1 MVLQSKIFRGDRVI
15 WIVLLLLSLLSL
27 LIVYSSTGALAYRQ
41 ASGNTMYFLIRQLF
55 FLGMGLA
62 LILVMVNF
70 LSVKIYSIL
79 ANMLIY
85 ISIGFLLAMVAMKFA
100 GALPGSGRTLDLGF
114 ISFQPAE
121 LAKIALIFYTA
132 KVLARNQKT
141 DEELKRAF
149 YLIMGHA
156 VVVCGL
162 IFVSNFSTAALLFA
176 TVFAMMFVGRI
187 PLKYLSMVVL
197 LGVGLVVGIYFLAD
211 QFPSAPTR
219 MHTVKGRIERF
230 IHGDPTAEKGIT
242 QADYAKLAIYEGGI
256 FGKGPG
262 RSDVSNYMAAAY
274 NDFIFAIIVEEYGL
288 LFGIAVMFLYLIFFF
303 RSVVIVRRAT
313 RTFPAFLVTGLT
325 MVLVFQ
331 AIINIGVSAGVL
343 PVTGQPL
350 PWVSLGGTSLLFTSV
365 SFGCVLS
372 VSYQNQVNRESQK
385 PPIQVNIPDED
396 DAMNHVKEIEKTN
409 K

>member
-1 MVLQSKIFRGDRVI
+1 MSLFELKIFRGDRVI

-41 ASGNTMYFLIRQLF
+41 ASGNTMYFLVRQIF
-55 FLGMGLA
+55 FLGAGLG
-62 LILVMVNF
+62 LMLVMVNF
-70 LSVKIYSIL
+70 LSVKIYAIL
-79 ANMLIY
+79 ANLLIY
-85 ISIGFLLAMVAMKFA
+85 LSIGLLLVSVALQFA
-100 GALPGSGRTLDLGF
+100 GMVNGSGRTLDIGL

-121 LAKIALIFYTA
+121 LAKISLIMFSA
-132 KVLARNQKT
+132 KVLGKNQKSK
-141 DEELKRAF
+141 DELKKAF
-149 YLIMGHA
+149 YIIIAHT
-156 VVVCGL
+156 VVVCAL

-176 TVFAMMFVGRI
+176 TILTMLFVGRV
-187 PLKYLSMVVL
+187 PFKYLFSVVA
-197 LGVGLVVGIYFLAD
+197 VGIGIVAATYFLAD

-230 IHGDPTAEKGIT
+230 IHGDPNAEKGIT

-256 FGKGPG
+256 LGKGPG

-288 LFGIAVMFLYLIFFF
+288 LAGIAVMFLYLIFFF
-303 RSVVIVRRAT
+303 RAVVIVRRAT

-331 AIINIGVSAGVL
+331 AMINIGVSSGVL

-365 SFGCVLS
+365 AFGCVLS
-372 VSYQNQVNRESQK
+372 VSYQNQVNRDIQK
-385 PPIQVNIPDED
+385 PPVQVALPDED
-396 DAMNHVKEIEKTN
+396 YEMNQ
-409 K
+409 

>member
-1 MVLQSKIFRGDRVI
+1 MLLQSKIFRGDRVI

-41 ASGNTMYFLIRQLF
+41 ASGNTMYFLVRQLF
-55 FLGMGLA
+55 FLGAGLG
-62 LILVMVNF
+62 LMLVMVNF
-70 LSVKIYSIL
+70 LSVRIYAIM
-79 ANMLIY
+79 ANLLIY
-85 ISIGFLLAMVAMKFA
+85 ISIGLLLVTVAFRFA
-100 GALPGSGRTLDLGF
+100 GISEGSGRTLDLGF

-121 LAKIALIFYTA
+121 LAKISLIFFAA
-132 KVLARNQKT
+132 KVLGKHQKT
-141 DEELKRAF
+141 RVDLKRAF
-149 YLIMGHA
+149 WIIIIHTT
-156 VVVCGL
+156 VVCGL
-162 IFVSNFSTAALLFA
+162 IFISDFSSAGLLFA
-176 TVFAMMFVGRI
+176 TILTMMFVGRI
-187 PLKYLSMVVL
+187 PFKYLF
-197 LGVGLVVGIYFLAD
+197 LVVIAGAGMIAAICFLAD
-211 QFPSAPTR
+211 QFPSSPTR
-219 MHTVKGRIERF
+219 IHTVKARIDRY
-230 IHGDPTAEKGIT
+230 INGDPDAEKGIT

-288 LFGIAVMFLYLIFFF
+288 ITGIAVIFLYLIFFF

-331 AIINIGVSAGVL
+331 AMINIGVSAGVL

-365 SFGCVLS
+365 AFGCVLS
-372 VSYQNQVNRESQK
+372 VSYQNQINREIQK
-385 PPIQVNIPDED
+385 PPVQVNMPDED
-396 DAMNHVKEIEKTN
+396 YEMSKE
-409 K
+409 